1 MVLTHIYKLYIFI
14 STLYTEFFLKFK
26 SYMKASLATTAGRR
40 TQLLITWRLGAVCGC
55 ADGVGHVDS
64 AVAGD
69 AGDKVRPEAARA
81 AGLPLEAVAG
91 GLPVRRG
98 AGGGVEAP
106 DAAAAGRRG
115 GGLPAHGIPD
125 AGGQHAH
132 HLRPHVTALTTGA
145 DTRSATRTAATVS
158 CWALVR
164 DMASI
169 QGSASNSLWLM
180 SFECGA
186 DTDASEDD

>member
-115 GGLPAHGIPD
+115 GALPAHGIPD
-125 AGGQHAH
+125 AGGQHAN
-132 HLRPHVTALTTGA
+132 HLPARHGAHCRRGHQEQRHQDGGHRGLLGTGA
-145 DTRSATRTAATVS
+145 SHGFDPRIS
-158 CWALVR
+158 
-164 DMASI
+164 
-169 QGSASNSLWLM
+169 
-180 SFECGA
+180 
-186 DTDASEDD
+186 